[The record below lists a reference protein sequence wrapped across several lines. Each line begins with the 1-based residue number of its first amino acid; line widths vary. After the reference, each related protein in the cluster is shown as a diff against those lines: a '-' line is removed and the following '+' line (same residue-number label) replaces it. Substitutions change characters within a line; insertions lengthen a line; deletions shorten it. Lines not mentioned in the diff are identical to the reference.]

1 VTQGSSVLAASA
13 ARIERPALRQN
24 QSYQGVSKIL
34 DGAVFLGKTAL
45 DSIGFP
51 YSNADFALAIVQA
64 NQPLSSI

>member
-1 VTQGSSVLAASA
+1 
-13 ARIERPALRQN
+13 
-24 QSYQGVSKIL
+24 L